1 MMNKA
6 HLNTYI
12 STELDTKKIV
22 ALMKKDKKSSSK
34 KLHLVM
40 INGVG
45 KPYRSDTPFL
55 EADYEDVEKYLEE
68 FMESYLRKREDYL
81 EYLGKNDL

>member
-1 MMNKA
+1 
-6 HLNTYI
+6 
-12 STELDTKKIV
+12 
-22 ALMKKDKKSSSK
+22 
-34 KLHLVM
+34 M

-81 EYLGKNDL
+81 EYLDRDDLY

>member
-1 MMNKA
+1 MMNEA

-12 STELDTKKIV
+12 SKELDTKKLV
-22 ALMKKDKKSSSK
+22 ELMKKDKKSSSK

-45 KPYRSDTPFL
+45 RPYRSDTPFL

-68 FMESYLRKREDYL
+68 FMESYLHKEENYL
-81 EYLGKNDL
+81 NHIGLEEL